1 MPFSLI
7 RSVARIHEFYL
18 RRLTGFNATIDLAKV
33 IFGQIAF
40 VNDKEQ
46 FTGIPKT
53 KSTVI
58 VISNVLFLYLFKL
71 DQVLGNFII
80 NHQFN
85 KIKKYFTLTFV
96 KK

>member
-18 RRLTGFNATIDLAKV
+18 RRLTG
-33 IFGQIAF
+33 
-40 VNDKEQ
+40 
-46 FTGIPKT
+46 
-53 KSTVI
+53 
-58 VISNVLFLYLFKL
+58 FLYLFKL